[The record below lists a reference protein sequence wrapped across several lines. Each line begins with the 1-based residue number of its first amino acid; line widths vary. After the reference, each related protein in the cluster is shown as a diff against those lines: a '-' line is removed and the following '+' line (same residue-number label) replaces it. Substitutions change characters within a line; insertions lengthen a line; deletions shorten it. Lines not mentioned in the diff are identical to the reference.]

1 MVVRST
7 NNKEMPINIAGS
19 STFGRYPKI
28 SQERTFNMFV
38 SENWLVPYAGY
49 EIIISST
56 LLGNGKTGRG
66 IFTST
71 KFNALIIVIDNTVW
85 LIRPVYDQIE
95 DKIVLKQIIP
105 LGNLQTSTGVVY
117 ITENNRPQVLI
128 SDNTN
133 LYIYDPTISAQ
144 MLIVPDLNFTPGYI
158 TFHDT
163 YFICAASFDTTYS
176 PPANNTWR
184 LSLQNQGYQNSTT
197 FTGSGTTIT
206 PASTAGIAD
215 GNPIVFTG
223 TTTLTPGQ
231 TYYIGNFTGTT
242 FEVFLT
248 LADSESLTNPQNV
261 DATGSF
267 SSTAWPDISQ
277 NVGLLES
284 KPDNVQAVVRFPSKG
299 NMIFV
304 MGSIVIEAWFDT
316 GAQLF
321 PYQRTNQFNIDYG
334 CLSPATVAYMDE
346 VVVWLAQNEKSGPII
361 MYSDGGMPKKITTDG
376 IDFLFSELQNP
387 QDSQGF
393 LYRQDGHLFYHINF
407 YSDNLSL
414 FYDFNN
420 DKFYHASDQNLNYF
434 IAAEVAFI
442 HNQYYFVSRNTGNL
456 YAFDTAFTTY
466 QDVETNLHTTPVT
479 YQIPRVR
486 ICRNIRLPSQD
497 YFIANDVGFTI
508 ESGETNYFQQNENL
522 GDLIPFYTLDGTGFP
537 FGQPFLF
544 LDGQQWVLLSDDQ
557 PLVADTPKVFL
568 SVSYDGGA
576 VFGSQWAYELPAI
589 GYRRNRLKWWQLGLA
604 NDIVLQFR
612 FESIGRVVCTDGI
625 LNLRA
630 PDGQ

>member
-1 MVVRST
+1 MVVRSA

-28 SQERTFNMFV
+28 SQERTYNMFV

-49 EIIISST
+49 EIIISSN
-56 LLGNGKTGRG
+56 LLLFGKSGRG

-71 KFNALIIVIDNTVW
+71 KLNALIVVIDNNVW
-85 LIRPVYDQIE
+85 LIRPTYDQVSDQLIL
-95 DKIVLKQIIP
+95 DQITNI
-105 LGNLQTSTGVVY
+105 GTLQTSIGVVY
-117 ITENNRPQVLI
+117 ITENNRPQILI
-128 SDNTN
+128 SDNKN
-133 LYIYDPTISAQ
+133 LYIYDQTISGQ
-144 MLIVPDLNFTPGYI
+144 MLLVPNLNFTPGYV

-163 YFICAASFDTTYS
+163 YFICAASNDTTYS

-184 LSLQNQGYQNSTT
+184 LSLSNQGYENSIS
-197 FTGSGTTIT
+197 FTGSSTTIT

-215 GNPIVFTG
+215 GNTITFTG
-223 TTTLTPGQ
+223 TTTLIPGY

-248 LADSESLTNPQNV
+248 LADSQTLTNPQNV
-261 DATGSF
+261 DASGTF
-267 SSTAWPDISQ
+267 SSTAWPDVSQ

-304 MGSIVIEAWFDT
+304 MGSIVTEAWFDT

-321 PYQRTNQFNIDYG
+321 PYQRNNQFNIDYG

-420 DKFYHASDQNLNYF
+420 EKFYHACDQNMNYF
-434 IAAEVAFI
+434 IAAEIAFI
-442 HNQYYFVSRNTGNL
+442 HNQYYFVSRNTGNI
-456 YAFDTAFTTY
+456 YAFDTNFTTY
-466 QDVETNLHTTPVT
+466 QDVDSNLDTTPIT
-479 YQIPRVR
+479 YEIPRVR
-486 ICRNIRLPSQD
+486 ICRNIRAPSQD

-508 ESGETNYFQQNENL
+508 ESGETNYVQQNENL
-522 GDLIPFYTLDGTGFP
+522 GDVVPFYTLDGLGNP
-537 FGQPFLF
+537 YGQPFFF
-544 LDGQQWVLLSDDQ
+544 LDGQQWDLLSDQQ

-589 GYRRNRLKWWQLGLA
+589 GYRRNRLMWWQIGIC
-604 NDIVLQFR
+604 NDLVLQFR
-612 FESIGRVVCTDGI
+612 FAGIGRFVVTDGI
-625 LNLRA
+625 CNIRT
-630 PDGQ
+630 